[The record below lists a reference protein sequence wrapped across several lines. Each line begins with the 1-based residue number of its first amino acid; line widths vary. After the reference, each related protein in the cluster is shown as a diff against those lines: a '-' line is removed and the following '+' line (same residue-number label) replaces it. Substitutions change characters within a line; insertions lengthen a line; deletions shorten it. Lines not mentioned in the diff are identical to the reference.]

1 MKWRKM
7 ERVHFKYVG
16 GLVLWR
22 VMAENPEGRPPIEE
36 RIAELKAEGKIEG
49 DIVLLL
55 HDEGYPTEEVME
67 HVFPRG
73 REEPPKTVEE
83 PAEERPHFEDRLEE
97 LEASEMAKK
106 DVCRTLIFEGYNPRL
121 LVAKFGG
128 LYAKVMRQIK
138 AERGKEE
145 APILGAI
152 AGPTKGPGWLE
163 EVKEMV
169 RSQMSRS
176 RELTEVFS
184 DIGLGILLA
193 SLSKSGMNMEEFQ
206 KIALKREG
214 LRESLIRAGETAFKA
229 LEYFESDL
237 VSSVEAERDDA
248 RAYASYLESQW
259 VTLSKQLDPKFRL
272 EKMIQTYLL
281 SGGADGDILMSMI
294 DKWISIEFT
303 DMRLEL
309 MR

>member
-1 MKWRKM
+1 
-7 ERVHFKYVG
+7 
-16 GLVLWR
+16 
-22 VMAENPEGRPPIEE
+22 MAGKTEVRPSIEE

-49 DIVLLL
+49 DITLILY
-55 HDEGYPTEEVME
+55 DEGYPTEEILK
-67 HVFPRG
+67 HGFPQKG
-73 REEPPKTVEE
+73 EEPLKEPPK
-83 PAEERPHFEDRLEE
+83 PPEERPDFEDRLKE
-97 LEASEMAKK
+97 LEASGKGK
-106 DVCRTLIFEGYNPRL
+106 NDVCRTLIFEGYNPRL

-128 LYAKVMRQIK
+128 RYAKVAREIK
-138 AERGKEE
+138 AEKGKEE
-145 APILGAI
+145 APLLGAI
-152 AGPTKGPGWLE
+152 AGPTKGAGWLDE
-163 EVKEMV
+163 MKEMV

-184 DIGLGILLA
+184 DVGLGILLA
-193 SLSKSGMNMEEFQ
+193 SLSKSGMSMEEFQ
-206 KIALKREG
+206 RIALKREG
-214 LRESLIRAGETAFKA
+214 LRDSLIRAGETAFKA

-281 SGGADGDILMSMI
+281 SGGADGGILMSMI
-294 DKWISIEFT
+294 DKWLGIEFT